1 VIMDRQ
7 EYRVAQLAEPVSHY
21 TDLVRY
27 GELVFLSGAGPVDAE
42 GRLTG
47 GDDVTAQA
55 RQVFENIKAML
66 EAVGAD
72 FHDIL
77 KVTVYVA
84 DIQDRE
90 AINQIR
96 REYFGD
102 SKPASTLI
110 EISRFVV
117 PGMKLEVEAVVGL
130 RSAQ

>member
-1 VIMDRQ
+1 MGRQ
-7 EYRVAQLAEPVSHY
+7 EYRVAELAEPVSHY

-27 GELVFLSGAGPVDAE
+27 GDLAFLSGAAPVDAK

-47 GDDVTAQA
+47 GSDVAAQA

-84 DIQDRE
+84 DIADRE

-102 SKPASTLI
+102 SRPASTLV

-130 RSAQ
+130 RPAL

>member
-1 VIMDRQ
+1 MDRQ
-7 EYRVAQLAEPVSHY
+7 EYRVTQLAEPVSHY

-27 GELVFLSGAGPVDAE
+27 GDLVFLSGAGPVDAN

-47 GDDVTAQA
+47 GNDVAAQS
-55 RQVFENIKAML
+55 RQVFENIKTML

-84 DIQDRE
+84 DIEDSE
-90 AINQIR
+90 AIDQIR

-102 SKPASTLI
+102 SRPASTLI
-110 EISRFVV
+110 EISSFVF

-130 RSAQ
+130 RSAP